1 MFGIAVGA
9 IIPFTSCWMILKNKT
24 KKHKAVIQT
33 WRQKAH
39 DSKCQHVLWCVWFSE
54 DGVLTPLMWELPHAS
69 LLVVL
74 NRDDFSVAWRY
85 IVAVMHFPFPVCFQ
99 LHGCPQYPFRPQS
112 RSGRRRPLGRTDHSR
127 RGMWKSAGPE
137 SERRN
142 MRTAQ
147 VKQWQQ
153 QQQWE

>member
-9 IIPFTSCWMILKNKT
+9 IIPFTSCWIILKNKT

-33 WRQKAH
+33 WTQKAH
-39 DSKCQHVLWCVWFSE
+39 DSKCQHMCCDVCE
-54 DGVLTPLMWELPHAS
+54 DSVLTPLMWELPHAS

-74 NRDDFSVAWRY
+74 NRDDFSVAWHC

-112 RSGRRRPLGRTDHSR
+112 RSGRRRLPGRTARTR

-137 SERRN
+137 SKLNNDNNNNEN
-142 MRTAQ
+142 NNNNN
-147 VKQWQQ
+147 VII
-153 QQQWE
+153 